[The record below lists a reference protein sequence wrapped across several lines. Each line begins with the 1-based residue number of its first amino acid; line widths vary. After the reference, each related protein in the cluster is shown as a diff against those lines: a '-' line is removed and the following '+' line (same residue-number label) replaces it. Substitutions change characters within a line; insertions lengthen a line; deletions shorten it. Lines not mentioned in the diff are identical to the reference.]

1 MSDLYHEHYDALLA
15 WPWKLFC
22 ARWARALRIGAR
34 RRRERERREEERR
47 TQETLQALRAAHQG

>member
-22 ARWARALRIGAR
+22 ARWARALRIGAKR
-34 RRRERERREEERR
+34 ARER
-47 TQETLQALRAAHQG
+47 